1 MKHYALILTCFAV
14 LLGSLCAC
22 NKWPYEGDDF
32 DNVMIFYGG
41 GYNNLAAPIK
51 TNIDE
56 LCQGAIPEFKSHNAI
71 LVFSHTTKTYSDYTT
86 PNSPVL
92 IRIYRDK
99 KGIPVRDTVMVYSSE
114 TYSIDEQTVS
124 SVLNKVRTDY
134 PAKHYGLVFSSHST
148 GWIPP
153 GYTSSANERTL
164 AGRANAEPGIPERK
178 LPAGVYPNL
187 PHDSN
192 FPETKSI
199 GAQYYGDGNSSYQ
212 MELNA
217 FAQAIPMKLD
227 YIVFDSC
234 LMGGIEVAHALK
246 DVCSR
251 IVFSPTEILKQGL
264 IYKTMAGHLMKYP
277 ADLESICKE
286 YFNYYNTVALTRAA
300 TISLIDCSKVDAVAS
315 DMASLIGKY
324 QEEIAA
330 LNPSTVQPYFYKENN
345 PKHWFYDMRDI
356 LVQAGAEGTDL
367 ARLDSDLAS
376 MVLYKAATPDF
387 FGTVI
392 SPSKFSG
399 LSMYLP
405 NHYWGTLN
413 EYYRTLSWNK
423 SVNLVK

>member
-1 MKHYALILTCFAV
+1 MKHYVLILTCITA
-14 LLGSLCAC
+14 LLGSVCSC

-32 DNVMIFYGG
+32 DNVMVLYAG
-41 GYNNLAAPIK
+41 GYNNLASAISA
-51 TNIDE
+51 NIGE
-56 LCQGAIPEFKSHNAI
+56 LCQGDIPEYKSHNAI
-71 LVFSHTTKTYSDYTT
+71 LIFSHTTKTYSDYSTS
-86 PNSPVL
+86 NSPVL
-92 IRIYRDK
+92 IRIYKDK
-99 KGIPVRDTVMVYSSE
+99 KGIAVKDTVMVYDPR

-124 SVLNKVRTDY
+124 SVLNKVHTDY

-153 GYTSSANERTL
+153 GYTSAANERTL
-164 AGRANAEPGIPERK
+164 AGSASVGAGSPRK
-178 LPAGVYPNL
+178 ELPAGVYPNL
-187 PHDSN
+187 PHDSS

-199 GAQYYGDGNSSYQ
+199 GAQFHGDGNSSYQ

-234 LMGGIEVAHALK
+234 LMGSIEVAHALK
-246 DVCSR
+246 NVCSR
-251 IVFSPTEILKQGL
+251 IVFSPTEILKQGM

-300 TISLIDCSKVDAVAS
+300 TVSLIDCSKVDAVTS

-324 QEEIAA
+324 KDEIAA
-330 LNPSTVQPYFYKENN
+330 LNPNTVQPYFYKENY

-356 LVQAGAEGTDL
+356 LVQAGAEGSDL

-392 SPSKFSG
+392 KPSKFSG

-423 SVNLVK
+423 SVNLVE